1 VIFPRF
7 LKRPPRRG
15 SSLDRGKVL
24 RWPGAL
30 SGDPEAAQSASGF
43 RNLLLRVGPGIVTG
57 AANVDPSAVLTAT
70 VAGAAYGYS
79 LLWVVILCVPFL
91 LSVFAVTARLGHE
104 TRQGFVDLLR
114 THYGSLVALTCAL
127 LVIASNMALII
138 ADLIAVTD
146 ALSIILDQRRIFFI
160 AAVAFSVW
168 FLLIFHHYHRITRV
182 LVICALPLFA
192 YVASAVLAK
201 PSPREVLLHAFLPHV
216 ARDPGY
222 AMTVVGLFGSLLTPY
237 VLIWQS
243 SSRREQSTLEGL
255 EPHYAEHP
263 LGTFVTTLIAFS
275 VIVATAAVLNPASMP
290 LNSEQISNMSFRQAA
305 QALSPLGQIGPILF
319 ALGIIG
325 AGMVALP
332 VLVASLCYAT
342 AEAMGWKSGLSENPW
357 EAKRFYV
364 LISAVV
370 FLATAANFFHIN
382 PVRAL
387 YWSQVLAGILTTP
400 ILVFIL
406 VLSNDRRIMRTTN
419 TASQNFWIG
428 AAAGGLTASGLL
440 LLWWKLAS
448 G

>member
-1 VIFPRF
+1 V
-7 LKRPPRRG
+7 
-15 SSLDRGKVL
+15 
-24 RWPGAL
+24 
-30 SGDPEAAQSASGF
+30 
-43 RNLLLRVGPGIVTG
+43 RVGPGLVTG

-79 LLWVVILCVPFL
+79 LLWVVILCIPFL
-91 LSVFAVTARLGHE
+91 LSVFAVSARLGHE

-114 THYGSLVALTCAL
+114 THYGSPVALSCAL
-127 LVIASNMALII
+127 LVIASNMALIV

-192 YVASAVLAK
+192 YVASAVLAR
-201 PSPREVLLHAFLPHV
+201 PSPRQILLHSFLPHV

-243 SSRREQSTLEGL
+243 SSRREQASLEGL

-275 VIVATAAVLNPASMP
+275 VIVAAAAILNPASIA
-290 LNSEQISNMSFRQAA
+290 LNPEQVSNMSFRQAA
-305 QALSPLGQIGPILF
+305 LALSPLGQIGPILF

-370 FLATAANFFHIN
+370 FLAAAANFFHIN
-382 PVRAL
+382 PVQAL
-387 YWSQVLAGILTTP
+387 YWSQVLAGILTIP
-400 ILVFIL
+400 ILIFIL

-419 TASQNFWIG
+419 TSSQNFWIG